1 MSVTLFTTHCPKCK
15 VIEKKLA
22 QKNIEY
28 EMVEDINIMKEKGF
42 KSLPMLE
49 VDGQIFNFVEANKW
63 VTNYTGE

>member
-1 MSVTLFTTHCPKCK
+1 MTVTLFTTHCPKCK

-49 VDGQIFNFVEANKW
+49 VDGQVFNFIEANKW

>member
-1 MSVTLFTTHCPKCK
+1 MTVTLFTTHCPKCK

-28 EMVEDINIMKEKGF
+28 KMVEDINIMKEKGF

-49 VDGQIFNFVEANKW
+49 VDDQVFNFIEANKW
-63 VTNYTGE
+63 VTNYTA

>member
-1 MSVTLFTTHCPKCK
+1 MTVTLFTTHCPKCK

-49 VDGQIFNFVEANKW
+49 VDGQVFNFIEANKW
-63 VTNYTGE
+63 VTNYTA

>member
-1 MSVTLFTTHCPKCK
+1 MTVTLFTTHCPKCK

-49 VDGQIFNFVEANKW
+49 VDDQVFNFIEANKW
-63 VTNYTGE
+63 VTNYTA

>member
-1 MSVTLFTTHCPKCK
+1 MTITLYTTHCPKCK
-15 VIEKKLA
+15 VIEKKLV

-28 EMVEDINIMKEKGF
+28 TEVEDINVMKEKGF

>member
-1 MSVTLFTTHCPKCK
+1 MTVTLFTTHCPKCK

-28 EMVEDINIMKEKGF
+28 KMVEDINIMKEKGF

-49 VDGQIFNFVEANKW
+49 VDGQVFNFIEANKW
-63 VTNYTGE
+63 VTNYTA

>member
-1 MSVTLFTTHCPKCK
+1 MTVTLFTTHCPKCK

-28 EMVEDINIMKEKGF
+28 KMVEDINIMKEKGF

-49 VDGQIFNFVEANKW
+49 VDGQVFNFVEANKW

>member
-49 VDGQIFNFVEANKW
+49 VDDQVFNFIEANKW

>member
-49 VDGQIFNFVEANKW
+49 VDGQVFNFIEANKW
-63 VTNYTGE
+63 VTNYTA